1 MKINCDLFSIIIIN
15 SNLHI
20 TKISILIYILYIFI
34 NNNIHFNQINI
45 NNNI

>member
-15 SNLHI
+15 INLPI
-20 TKISILIYILYIFI
+20 TKISILIYILHIFI